1 MNIEERLAQ
10 LSPQQRELLARRLGQ
25 RAQAP
30 AAPRIPPQPRDG
42 RGFPLSFAQ
51 ERLWFEHQIDPLSPA
66 YNEAVVLRVRGPLR
80 LDFIADALDDL
91 IARHEILRTGIVPA
105 AGTAEQV
112 IAPPAPLPLERRD
125 LAGMG
130 EEAVDAAIR
139 EAIRRPFDLAVPP
152 LLRLSALELGPDD
165 CILVFVV
172 HHIVLDGWSAAGL
185 FRDIFAAYGA
195 RQRGERAPTPAPQ
208 VQYADYA
215 VWERARVASGA
226 LDAERDY
233 WTRTLAH
240 APPPPALALDR
251 PRPAL
256 NGTAGGRVVFRCDVD
271 LSAALRALAQSCETT
286 LFATLAAAYGV
297 LLSRHGGTDDV
308 LLAVPSTTRDVPEL
322 ERAVGLFINTLVLR
336 LKLDGQAP
344 FREALGAVRDVANE
358 ARAHQLYPHERLVEH
373 LRRERD
379 ASDPFG
385 PVPLTALMFDVQK
398 LPAGIA
404 PEGLAVE
411 YLDVDPGTSKFDLG
425 LSIKD
430 DGAELVGTFE
440 YSADLF
446 DRATVEAMARQFQAL
461 LADIAARPDAAVAD
475 LALMSGEEAREA
487 LAAGLG
493 AAMEIGAERRL
504 HALFAA
510 VAARQPEA
518 MAVACG
524 ADSLTYGALDAAAN
538 RLAHR
543 LIRLGAGPGQAVAL
557 RLERSVELIVGL
569 LGILKAGAAYVPLD
583 PHWPVARQAEIIA
596 QSGARIAVA
605 RGADGEL
612 GDGTLG
618 DGELGEGIALCD
630 PAIADEPSTAPEV
643 AVGPDDPA
651 YIIYTSGSTGRPRG
665 VVVPH
670 GAVVNLF
677 HALRT
682 TVHAG
687 LGAGPLRVAVNGPVV
702 FDTSVKQIIQL
713 LGGHTLDVIPEAAR
727 EDPAALVDYL
737 RAHAIDVLDVTP
749 THLSMLLAEGLL
761 APGQARPKAVLV
773 GGEPIDGALW
783 AQLAGQ
789 AGARFFNL
797 YGPTECTVDATA
809 AEITGAVPHMGRALP
824 NVRTYVLDGA
834 GRPVPQGVAGELYI
848 GGAGVARGYLGE
860 PELTARRFVALPFD
874 DGPVYRTGD
883 LVRRRSDGS
892 LVFLGRADEQV
903 KVRGHR
909 IEPGEI
915 AAALKAVEGVRDAA
929 VVLHGAGALQRLVAY
944 VVADPARAPLV
955 NGAPRHVLPNGLAVA
970 HLNRNET
977 DFLYEEMF
985 DLEAY
990 FRHGV
995 ELRAGDTVFD
1005 VGANIGLFTLAA
1017 HLAAPDVRVHAFEPN
1032 PTVCALAQANAALY
1046 GVAASIHNT
1055 GLAAAPGR
1063 AAFTFYP
1070 GFSFLSGL
1078 HADRAADADVV
1089 RSFVRK
1095 QGGGGEGFAPALLEE
1110 LLEDRLS
1117 GRTIE
1122 VALDTLSHVMARE
1135 GVATIDLL
1143 KINVE
1148 KSEAEVLA
1156 GIAAEDWPKIRQVA
1170 LELHDMD
1177 GRLETVLALLKAQ
1190 GFTVS
1195 VEQDWR
1201 LEESAKTNYYLYA
1214 HRGPRPGSRPP
1225 RAAIRPVL
1233 DAEGLR
1239 AALASRLPDY
1249 MVPADIVFLDA
1260 LPLTPNGKLD
1270 RRALPAPVAPAVPE
1284 AAAPRTDTERR
1295 LAKLWAEVLHREA
1308 VGIHDDFFRI
1318 GGHSLLAT
1326 LLMAQLRARFNVAL
1340 PLRALFEAPTV
1351 ARLAARIEAEPAAD
1365 DGADPVAGLPQL
1377 TPDPAAWHE
1386 PFPLTPIQEAY
1397 WMGRTAT
1404 FELGQAATQIYLELE
1419 QVGWELPRIEAAWN
1433 RLVKRHDMLRA
1444 VILSEERQQVLAQVP
1459 YYPIACEDLRGRPA
1473 GEVERH
1479 LEAVRAAM
1487 SGQTLPADRWPLFQI
1502 RATLM
1507 DGGKVRLHV
1516 GVDALIADA
1525 ASLFLLFDE
1534 WRRSYE
1540 ADADPRKE
1548 AADADPRP
1556 PLAIGFRD
1564 YVLAE
1569 RGLHQGALYQ
1579 ASRRYW
1585 FDRLDTLPPAP
1596 ELPVD
1601 RAAAAALDRPHFVR
1615 RTRRL
1620 SPAAWEALKD
1630 RAAKAGL
1637 TPSLVLI
1644 AAYAQAL
1651 GNWSAS
1657 PRFTL
1662 NLTTFNRL
1670 PLHPDVTGLMGDFTT
1685 LTLLE
1690 ADHSQPASFLERA
1703 RALQARLWDDLEHR
1717 YISGIDV
1724 LRALAQRRRSGVSAL
1739 MPVVFTSA
1747 LDIDPAGQKAQ
1758 RFGEV
1763 VESVSQTPQVW
1774 LDHQVMEWNGALVLN
1789 WDAVEAL
1796 FPPGLLDDFAQAHG
1810 DLVERLATCDSAW
1823 SEGPGSLAPAA
1834 QIARRA
1840 AVNRTQETF
1849 PPRRLEAAFRD
1860 HAVADPQ
1867 AIAVLTSR
1875 RAVTYGELN
1884 RRAVEIAGLLRA
1896 RGNGPGRL
1904 VAVVMRKD
1912 WEQVAAVLGIL
1923 MAGAAYLPVD
1933 PDLPSERR
1941 AYLLTHCEVT
1951 TALTQSA
1958 VDGALDWPD
1967 GIARIAVD
1975 LLDGAPGD
1983 GADPAPSSDDLSL
1996 DDLAYV
2002 LFTSGSTGVPKG
2014 VMIRQRAIANSI
2026 ADFTRRYGFTPRDR
2040 TLGLSALGFDLSV
2053 FDMFCP
2059 LSAGG
2064 AIVLP
2069 DADKL
2074 RDPEHWAELA
2084 RRHGVT
2090 VWQSVPVLMQMMVE
2104 ALEPRPDLWP
2114 ASLRCVVMSGDWIPV
2129 SLPDRIRAF
2138 DPAIALHGQGGA
2150 TETSINAVVYPI
2162 GAVDPASRSIPYGK
2176 PFANQTAHILN
2187 ALLEPAPD
2195 YVPGELY
2202 IGGTGLADGYWK
2214 DEEKTLAAFI
2224 RHPRTGERLYR
2235 TGDFGRFLPDG
2246 NIEFLGRRDTQIKVN
2261 GHRIELGEIEA
2272 VLAQHPRVE
2281 QAVAT
2286 APGDA
2291 LGHRRLVAHVVLR
2304 PQAEAEEEPGAAL
2317 STENVLTDP
2326 MARVTF
2332 KLDRHGL
2339 RPAEA
2344 DAETVAL
2351 PGGTFDA
2358 ARRSAWLA
2366 RQSFRHFE
2374 GETVTMERLGAL
2386 LGALQELPME
2396 GAPLPKFRYPS
2407 AGSLY
2412 PVQAYVVAKPGRVA
2426 GLAGGAYYYD
2436 PKSHR
2441 LVAVGPGAEMTPL
2454 YPGPNRPLVEASA
2467 FSLVLVG
2474 RRAAVEPLYGPLW
2487 RDFCLLEAG
2496 YMGQLLSS
2504 AAPEHMLGLCPL
2516 GFLAEG
2522 PARAMLQL
2530 DEADVVL
2537 HSFAGGA
2544 ITEAQLARWSPE
2556 EVPQQPSPVDE
2567 LRAYLRRK
2575 LPDYMLPS
2583 SIVLLD
2589 ALPLSANG
2597 KVDRDALPSPDA
2609 LPVADAGAA
2618 PSTDVEKTIADVVE
2632 AVLQLPALGLDS
2644 NFFDLGANSV
2654 HLVQIHRRLQE
2665 QLERT
2670 FPLVDLFQNPSIR
2683 RLALFLD
2690 GGAAELET
2698 DHIVARVERAKQDRA
2713 RRLARRRGAD
2723 TSTEAEAAS

>member
-51 ERLWFEHQIDPLSPA
+51 ERLWFEHQIDPSSPA

-80 LDFIADALDDL
+80 LDFIGAALDDL

-105 AGTAEQV
+105 GGTAEQV
-112 IAPPAPLPLERRD
+112 IAPPAPLLLERRD
-125 LAGMG
+125 LAGRG
-130 EEAVDAAIR
+130 EEALDEAIR
-139 EAIRRPFDLAVPP
+139 EAIRRPFALATPP
-152 LLRLSALELGPDD
+152 LLRLSALALGPDEQV
-165 CILVFVV
+165 LVFVV

-185 FRDIFAAYGA
+185 FREIFAAYGA
-195 RQRGERAPTPAPQ
+195 RQRGERAQAPAPQ

-215 VWERARVASGA
+215 VWERSRFASGA
-226 LDAERDY
+226 LDTEREY
-233 WTRTLAH
+233 WARTLAD
-240 APPPPALALDR
+240 APPPPALPLDR

-256 NGTAGGRVVFRCDVD
+256 RGTAGGRVVFRCDAD

-286 LFATLAAAYGV
+286 VFATLAAAYGV
-297 LLSRHGGTDDV
+297 LLSRHGVTDDV
-308 LLAVPSTTRDVPEL
+308 LLAVPSTTRDLPEL
-322 ERAVGLFINTLVLR
+322 ESAVGLFINTLVLR
-336 LKLDGQAP
+336 LKLDGQAT
-344 FREALGAVRDVANE
+344 FRDALGAVREVATQ

-379 ASDPFG
+379 LG

-404 PEGLAVE
+404 PEGLDVE

-430 DGAELVGTFE
+430 DGADLVGTFE

-446 DRATVEAMARQFQAL
+446 DRASVAAMARQFQAL
-461 LADIAARPDAAVAD
+461 LADIVARPEAALAD
-475 LALMSGEEAREA
+475 LALMSDEEARKV

-493 AAMEIGAERRL
+493 PQLEIGAERRL
-504 HALFAA
+504 HVLFAA
-510 VAARQPEA
+510 VAARQPDA
-518 MAVACG
+518 LAVTCG
-524 ADSLTYGALDAAAN
+524 AESLTYGALDAAAN

-543 LIRLGAGPGQAVAL
+543 LVRLGAGPGQAVAL
-557 RLERSVELIVGL
+557 RLERSVELMVGL

-583 PHWPVARQAEIIA
+583 PHWPPARQAEILA

-605 RGADGEL
+605 RAADGALEDGGL
-612 GDGTLG
+612 GDGIT
-618 DGELGEGIALCD
+618 LCD
-630 PAIADEPSTAPEV
+630 PAIADEPATAADM

-651 YIIYTSGSTGRPRG
+651 YILYTSGSTGRPRG

-677 HALRT
+677 HALDAS
-682 TVHAG
+682 VHAG

-713 LGGHTLDVIPEAAR
+713 LGGHTLDVIPDAAR
-727 EDPAALVDYL
+727 EDPAALVSYL
-737 RAHAIDVLDVTP
+737 RAQAIDVVDVTP

-761 APGQARPKAVLV
+761 APGHLRPKTVLV

-783 AQLAGQ
+783 VQLAAPSGV
-789 AGARFFNL
+789 RFFNL

-809 AEITGAVPHMGRALP
+809 TEIAGPVPHMGRALP

-834 GRPVPQGVAGELYI
+834 GRPVPQGVAGELHI
-848 GGAGVARGYLGE
+848 GGAGVARGYLGD

-883 LVRRRSDGS
+883 LVRRRADGS
-892 LVFLGRADEQV
+892 LVFLGRADAQV
-903 KVRGHR
+903 KLRGYR
-909 IEPGEI
+909 VEPGEI
-915 AAALKAVEGVRDAA
+915 AAALKAVAGVRDAA
-929 VVLHGAGALQRLVAY
+929 VVLHGEGALQQLAAY

-985 DLEAY
+985 ELEAY

-1017 HLAAPDVRVHAFEPN
+1017 HLAAPDVRVHGFEPN
-1032 PTVCALAQANAALY
+1032 PTVCALARANAALY
-1046 GVAASIHNT
+1046 GVAATLHNT

-1095 QGGGGEGFAPALLEE
+1095 HEGEGGAGFAPALLEE
-1110 LLEDRLS
+1110 LLEDRLAS
-1117 GRTIE
+1117 RTLD
-1122 VALDTLSHVMARE
+1122 VALDTLSDVMARE
-1135 GVATIDLL
+1135 GVETIDLL

-1148 KSEAEVLA
+1148 KSEAQVLA
-1156 GIAAEDWPKIRQVA
+1156 GIRAEDWPKIRQVA

-1177 GRLETVLALLKAQ
+1177 GRLDAVVALLEAQ

-1214 HRGPRPGSRPP
+1214 HRGPRPGPRPP
-1225 RAAIRPVL
+1225 RAAIPPML

-1239 AALASRLPDY
+1239 SALARRLPDY
-1249 MVPADIVFLDA
+1249 MVPADMVFLDA
-1260 LPLTPNGKLD
+1260 LPLTTNGKLD
-1270 RRALPAPVAPAVPE
+1270 TRALPAPTAPAMPE
-1284 AAAPRTDTERR
+1284 AAAPRTETERR
-1295 LAKLWAEVLHREA
+1295 LAALWAEVLHREA
-1308 VGIHDDFFRI
+1308 VGINDDFFRI

-1326 LLMAQLRARFNVAL
+1326 LLMAQLRARFDVAL

-1351 ARLAARIEAEPAAD
+1351 ARLAARIEAEPAVA
-1365 DGADPVAGLPQL
+1365 DGADAVAGLPQL

-1444 VILSEERQQVLAQVP
+1444 IILSEDRQQVLADVP
-1459 YYPIACEDLRGRPA
+1459 YYPIAFEDLRGRPA
-1473 GEVERH
+1473 DAVERH
-1479 LEAVRAAM
+1479 LAAVRAAM

-1540 ADADPRKE
+1540 ADGDT
-1548 AADADPRP
+1548 RP
-1556 PLAIGFRD
+1556 PLSIGFRD

-1579 ASRRYW
+1579 AAQRYW

-1601 RAAAAALDRPHFVR
+1601 RAAAAALDKPHFVR

-1620 SPAAWEALKD
+1620 SPDLWQALKD
-1630 RAAKAGL
+1630 RAATAGL

-1690 ADHSQPASFLERA
+1690 ADHSQPASFLDRA

-1717 YISGIDV
+1717 TISGIDV

-1789 WDAVEAL
+1789 WDAVEAI

-1810 DLVERLATCDSAW
+1810 DLVERLATSDSAW
-1823 SEGPGSLAPAA
+1823 SEGQGSLAPAA

-1840 AVNRTQETF
+1840 AVNRTHENF
-1849 PPRRLEAAFRD
+1849 PPRRLEDAFRA
-1860 HAVADPQ
+1860 HAAAHPEAV
-1867 AIAVLTSR
+1867 AVLTSR
-1875 RAVTYGELN
+1875 RAVSYGELS
-1884 RRAVEIAGLLRA
+1884 RRAAEIAGLLRV
-1896 RGNGPGRL
+1896 RGNGPGSL

-1912 WEQVAAVLGIL
+1912 WEQVATVLGIL

-1933 PDLPSERR
+1933 PDLPGERR
-1941 AYLLTHCEVT
+1941 AYLLTHCDVT

-1958 VDGALDWPD
+1958 VEGALEWPD

-1975 LLDGAPGD
+1975 LLEGTGGD
-1983 GADPAPSSDDLSL
+1983 ASALALDDLSL

-2014 VMIRQRAIANSI
+2014 VMISQRAIANSI
-2026 ADFTRRYGFTPRDR
+2026 ADFTRRYGFGPRDR

-2053 FDMFCP
+2053 FDIFCP

-2069 DADKL
+2069 DADRL
-2074 RDPEHWAELA
+2074 RDPEHWADLA

-2104 ALEPRPDLWP
+2104 ALEPRRDLWP

-2162 GAVDPASRSIPYGK
+2162 GAVDPAWRSIPYGK

-2187 ALLEPAPD
+2187 AQLEPAPD

-2214 DEEKTLAAFI
+2214 DEAKTHAAFI

-2235 TGDFGRFLPDG
+2235 TGDYGRVLPDG

-2272 VLAQHPRVE
+2272 ILAQHPSVE
-2281 QAVAT
+2281 HAVAA
-2286 APGDA
+2286 APVDG
-2291 LGHRRLVAHVVLR
+2291 LGHRRLVAYVVLR
-2304 PQAEAEEEPGAAL
+2304 PQADAEEEPGGDL
-2317 STENVLTDP
+2317 STDNVLADP
-2326 MARVTF
+2326 MARVAF

-2344 DAETVAL
+2344 DAQAVPL
-2351 PGGTFDA
+2351 PGGSFDA
-2358 ARRSAWLA
+2358 ARRAAWLA

-2374 GETVTMERLGAL
+2374 GGNVTMERLGAL

-2436 PKSHR
+2436 PRSHR
-2441 LVAVGPGAEMTPL
+2441 LVAVGPGAEMTKL

-2467 FSLVLVG
+2467 FSIVLVG
-2474 RRAAVEPLYGPLW
+2474 RRAAVEPMYGPLW

-2504 AAPEHMLGLCPL
+2504 AAPEQKLGLCPL

-2522 PARAMLQL
+2522 PARALLGL

-2544 ITEAQLARWSPE
+2544 ITEAQMESWSPE
-2556 EVPQQPSPVDE
+2556 EVPQQASPVDE

-2609 LPVADAGAA
+2609 IPPAADAGAA
-2618 PSTDVEKTIADVVE
+2618 PATDVEKTIAEVVE

-2690 GGAAELET
+2690 GGAVALET
-2698 DHIVARVERAKQDRA
+2698 DDIVARVERAKQDRA
-2713 RRLARRRGAD
+2713 RRLARRRTGG

>member
-25 RAQAP
+25 RTQPP

-51 ERLWFEHQIDPLSPA
+51 ERLWFEHQIDPSSAA

-80 LDFIADALDDL
+80 LDFIGAALDEL

-105 AGTAEQV
+105 GGTAEQV

-125 LAGMG
+125 LAGQG
-130 EEAVDAAIR
+130 QEGLDEAIR
-139 EAIRRPFDLAVPP
+139 EVIRRPFALAMPP
-152 LLRLSALELGPDD
+152 LLRLCALELGPDEQV
-165 CILVFVV
+165 LVFVV

-185 FRDIFAAYGA
+185 FREIFAAYGA
-195 RQRGERAPTPAPQ
+195 RQRGERLPAPAPQ

-215 VWERARVASGA
+215 VWERARFAAGA
-226 LDAERDY
+226 LDGERDF
-233 WTRTLAH
+233 WTRTLAD
-240 APPPPALALDR
+240 APPPPALPLDR

-256 NGTAGGRVVFRCDVD
+256 RGTAGGRVVFRCDAD

-308 LLAVPSTTRDVPEL
+308 LLAVPSTTRDLPEL
-322 ERAVGLFINTLVLR
+322 ESAVGLFINTLVLR
-336 LKLDGQAP
+336 LRLDGQAS
-344 FREALGAVRDVANE
+344 FKAALGAVSAAATQ

-379 ASDPFG
+379 LG

-404 PEGLAVE
+404 PAGLTVE

-446 DRATVEAMARQFQAL
+446 DRQTVEAMARQFQAL
-461 LADIAARPDAAVAD
+461 LADIAARPDAALAD
-475 LALMSGEEAREA
+475 LALMSDEEAREA

-493 AAMEIGAERRL
+493 PRLEIGPERRL
-504 HALFAA
+504 HVLFAA

-518 MAVACG
+518 IAVTCG

-557 RLERSVELIVGL
+557 RLQRSVELIIGL
-569 LGILKAGAAYVPLD
+569 VGILKAGAAYVPLD
-583 PHWPVARQAEIIA
+583 PHWPAARQAEILA

-605 RGADGEL
+605 HAADGA
-612 GDGTLG
+612 
-618 DGELGEGIALCD
+618 LGEGIALCD
-630 PAIADEPSTAPEV
+630 PAIAHEPSTVPSTAPEI

-651 YIIYTSGSTGRPRG
+651 YILYTSGSTGRPRG

-677 HALRT
+677 HALHAS
-682 TVHAG
+682 VHVG
-687 LGAGPLRVAVNGPVV
+687 LGDGPLRVAMNGPVV
-702 FDTSVKQIIQL
+702 FDTSVKQIIQM
-713 LGGHTLDVIPEAAR
+713 LGGHTLDVIPDAAR
-727 EDPAALVDYL
+727 EDPAALVAYL
-737 RAHAIDVLDVTP
+737 RDHAIDVLDVTP

-761 APGQARPKAVLV
+761 APGHARPKAVLV

-783 AQLAGQ
+783 AQLAAQ
-789 AGARFFNL
+789 SDVRFFNL

-809 AEITGAVPHMGRALP
+809 TLIAGSVPHMGRALA
-824 NVRTYVLDGA
+824 NVRTYVLDDA
-834 GRPVPQGVAGELYI
+834 GRPVPQGMAGELLI

-860 PELTARRFVALPFD
+860 PELTARRFVSLPFD

-883 LVRRRSDGS
+883 LVRRRADGS
-892 LVFLGRADEQV
+892 LVFLGRADAQV
-903 KVRGHR
+903 KLRGYR

-929 VVLHGAGALQRLVAY
+929 VVLHGAGAMQRLVAY

-985 DLEAY
+985 ELEAY

-1017 HLAAPDVRVHAFEPN
+1017 HLAAPDMRVHAFEPN
-1032 PTVCALAQANAALY
+1032 PTVCALARANAALY
-1046 GVAASIHNT
+1046 GVAATVHNT
-1055 GLAAAPGR
+1055 GLAAAPGQ

-1095 QGGGGEGFAPALLEE
+1095 HDGEGGEGFAPALLEE
-1110 LLEDRLS
+1110 LLEDRLAS
-1117 GRTIE
+1117 RTLE
-1122 VALDTLSHVMARE
+1122 VALDTLSDVMARE
-1135 GVATIDLL
+1135 GVERIDLL

-1156 GIAAEDWPKIRQVA
+1156 GIRAEDWPKIRQVA

-1177 GRLETVLALLKAQ
+1177 GRLDAVVALLKAQ
-1190 GFTVS
+1190 GFIVS

-1214 HRGPRPGSRPP
+1214 HRGLRPGSRPP
-1225 RAAIRPVL
+1225 RAAILPVL

-1239 AALASRLPDY
+1239 AALAGRLPDY
-1249 MVPADIVFLDA
+1249 MVPADIIFLDA

-1270 RRALPAPVAPAVPE
+1270 TRALPAPTAPAAPE
-1284 AAAPRTDTERR
+1284 AAAPRTETERR
-1295 LAKLWAEVLHREA
+1295 LAALWAEVLQREA

-1326 LLMAQLRARFNVAL
+1326 LLMAQLRARFDVAL

-1351 ARLAARIEAEPAAD
+1351 ARLAARIEAEPVVA
-1365 DGADPVAGLPQL
+1365 DGADAAAGLPQL

-1419 QVGWELPRIEAAWN
+1419 QVGWDLPRIEAAWN

-1444 VILSEERQQVLAQVP
+1444 IILSEERQQVLAEVP
-1459 YYPIACEDLRGRPA
+1459 YYSIAVEDLRGRPA
-1473 GEVERH
+1473 DAVERH
-1479 LEAVRAAM
+1479 LAEVRAAM

-1502 RATLM
+1502 RASLM
-1507 DGGKVRLHV
+1507 DGGRVRLHV

-1540 ADADPRKE
+1540 ADGDT
-1548 AADADPRP
+1548 RP

-1579 ASRRYW
+1579 AAQRYW

-1596 ELPVD
+1596 DLPVD
-1601 RAAAAALDRPHFVR
+1601 RAAAAALDKPHFVR

-1620 SPAAWEALKD
+1620 SPAQWQALKD
-1630 RAAKAGL
+1630 RAATAGL

-1651 GNWSAS
+1651 ANWSAS

-1690 ADHSQPASFLERA
+1690 ADHSQPASFLDRA

-1717 YISGIDV
+1717 TISGIDV

-1774 LDHQVMEWNGALVLN
+1774 LDHQVMEWNGTLVLN
-1789 WDAVEAL
+1789 WDAVEAI
-1796 FPPGLLDDFAQAHG
+1796 FPPGLLDDFATAHG
-1810 DLVERLATCDSAW
+1810 DLVERLATSDSAW
-1823 SEGPGSLAPAA
+1823 SEAQGSLAPAT

-1840 AVNRTQETF
+1840 AVNRTREDF
-1849 PPRRLEAAFRD
+1849 PPHRLEDAFLTHAAASPE
-1860 HAVADPQ
+1860 AVAL
-1867 AIAVLTSR
+1867 LTSR

-1884 RRAVEIAGLLRA
+1884 RRAAEIAGLLRA
-1896 RGNGPGRL
+1896 RGEGPGRL

-1941 AYLLTHCEVT
+1941 AYLLAHCDVT

-1958 VDGALDWPD
+1958 VDGALDWQD

-1975 LLDGAPGD
+1975 LLEGTG
-1983 GADPAPSSDDLSL
+1983 GVSADIGPFSL

-2014 VMIRQRAIANSI
+2014 VMISQRAIANSI

-2053 FDMFCP
+2053 FDIFCP

-2074 RDPEHWAELA
+2074 RDPEHWADLA
-2084 RRHGVT
+2084 RRHNVT

-2104 ALEPRPDLWP
+2104 ALEPRRELWP

-2162 GAVDPASRSIPYGK
+2162 GAVDPAWRSIPYGK

-2214 DEEKTLAAFI
+2214 DEAKTRAAFI

-2235 TGDFGRFLPDG
+2235 TGDYGRFLPDG

-2272 VLAQHPRVE
+2272 ILAQHPGVE
-2281 QAVAT
+2281 HAVAA
-2286 APGDA
+2286 APADA
-2291 LGHRRLVAHVVLR
+2291 LGHRRLVAYVVLKPR
-2304 PQAEAEEEPGAAL
+2304 PEAEQEPGGDL
-2317 STENVLTDP
+2317 STDNVLADP
-2326 MARVTF
+2326 MARVAF

-2339 RPAEA
+2339 RAPAP

-2351 PGGTFDA
+2351 PGGSFDA
-2358 ARRSAWLA
+2358 ARRAAWLA

-2374 GETVTMERLGAL
+2374 GEGVTMERLGAL

-2436 PKSHR
+2436 PSHHR

-2474 RRAAVEPLYGPLW
+2474 RRAAVEPMYGPLW

-2504 AAPEHMLGLCPL
+2504 AAPEHKLGLCPL

-2522 PARAMLQL
+2522 PARALL
-2530 DEADVVL
+2530 GLEEADVVL

-2544 ITEAQLARWSPE
+2544 ITEAQLESWSPE

-2583 SIVLLD
+2583 SFILLD
-2589 ALPLSANG
+2589 TLPLSANG

-2609 LPVADAGAA
+2609 VLPAADAGAA
-2618 PSTDVEKTIADVVE
+2618 PATDVEKTIAEVVE

-2665 QLERT
+2665 QLART

-2690 GGAAELET
+2690 GGAAALET
-2698 DHIVARVERAKQDRA
+2698 DDIVARVERAKQDRA
-2713 RRLARRRGAD
+2713 RRLARRRTGGN
-2723 TSTEAEAAS
+2723 STEAEAAS

>member
-51 ERLWFEHQIDPLSPA
+51 ERLWFEHQIDPSSAA

-80 LDFIADALDDL
+80 LDFIGEALDDL

-105 AGTAEQV
+105 GGTGEQV

-125 LAGMG
+125 LAGQG
-130 EEAVDAAIR
+130 EEALDEAIR
-139 EAIRRPFDLAVPP
+139 EAIRRPFTLATPP
-152 LLRLSALELGPDD
+152 LLRLCALALGPDEQV
-165 CILVFVV
+165 LVFVV

-185 FRDIFAAYGA
+185 FREIFAAYGA
-195 RQRGERAPTPAPQ
+195 RQRGERLPAAAPQ
-208 VQYADYA
+208 VHYADYA
-215 VWERARVASGA
+215 VWERARFVSGA
-226 LDAERDY
+226 LDTERDY
-233 WTRTLAH
+233 WTRTLAD
-240 APPPPALALDR
+240 APPPPALPLDR

-256 NGTAGGRVVFRCDVD
+256 RGTAGGRVVFRCDAD

-308 LLAVPSTTRDVPEL
+308 LLAAPSTTRDLPEL
-322 ERAVGLFINTLVLR
+322 ESAVGLFINTLVLR
-336 LKLDGQAP
+336 LRLDGQAS
-344 FREALGAVRDVANE
+344 FRDALGGVREVTTQ

-379 ASDPFG
+379 LG

-404 PEGLAVE
+404 PEGLTVD

-446 DRATVEAMARQFQAL
+446 DRASVEAMARQFQAL
-461 LADIAARPDAAVAD
+461 LADIVARPDAALAD
-475 LALMSGEEAREA
+475 LALMSEEEAREA
-487 LAAGLG
+487 LAAGIGPAL
-493 AAMEIGAERRL
+493 EIGGERRL
-504 HALFAA
+504 HVLFAA
-510 VAARQPEA
+510 VAACQPDA
-518 MAVACG
+518 LAVTCG

-557 RLERSVELIVGL
+557 RLQRSVELIIGL

-583 PHWPVARQAEIIA
+583 PQWPAARQVEILA

-605 RGADGEL
+605 RAADG
-612 GDGTLG
+612 D
-618 DGELGEGIALCD
+618 LGEGIVPCA
-630 PAIADEPSTAPEV
+630 PAIADEPATAPEV

-677 HALRT
+677 HALDASI
-682 TVHAG
+682 HAG

-713 LGGHTLDVIPEAAR
+713 LAGHTLDVIPDAAR
-727 EDPAALVDYL
+727 EDPAALVAYL

-749 THLSMLLAEGLL
+749 THLSMMLAEGLL
-761 APGQARPKAVLV
+761 APGHVRPKAVLV

-783 AQLAGQ
+783 AQLAAPSGV
-789 AGARFFNL
+789 RFFNL

-809 AEITGAVPHMGRALP
+809 TLIAGPMPHMGRALA
-824 NVRTYVLDGA
+824 NVRTYVLDDA
-834 GRPVPQGVAGELYI
+834 GRPVPQGMAGELYI

-860 PELTARRFVALPFD
+860 PELTARRFVSLPFD

-883 LVRRRSDGS
+883 LVRRRADGS
-892 LVFLGRADEQV
+892 LVFLGRADAQV
-903 KVRGHR
+903 KLRGYR

-929 VVLHGAGALQRLVAY
+929 VVLYGEGALQRLAAY

-985 DLEAY
+985 ELEAY

-1032 PTVCALAQANAALY
+1032 PTVCALARANVALY
-1046 GVAASIHNT
+1046 GVAATLHNM

-1095 QGGGGEGFAPALLEE
+1095 HDGAGGAGFAPALLEE

-1117 GRTIE
+1117 SRTLD
-1122 VALDTLSHVMARE
+1122 VALDTLSDVMARE
-1135 GVATIDLL
+1135 GVERIDLL

-1156 GIAAEDWPKIRQVA
+1156 GIRSEDWPKIRQVA

-1177 GRLETVLALLKAQ
+1177 GRLEAVLALLKAQ

-1214 HRGPRPGSRPP
+1214 HRGPRPGPRPP
-1225 RAAIRPVL
+1225 RAAIPPML

-1239 AALASRLPDY
+1239 ATLAGRLPDY

-1270 RRALPAPVAPAVPE
+1270 TRALPVPAAPAAPQ
-1284 AAAPRTDTERR
+1284 AAAPRTETERR
-1295 LAKLWAEVLHREA
+1295 LAALWAEVLQREA

-1326 LLMAQLRARFNVAL
+1326 LLMAQLRARFDVAL
-1340 PLRALFEAPTV
+1340 PMRALFEAPTV

-1365 DGADPVAGLPQL
+1365 DAAAPVAGLPQL

-1419 QVGWELPRIEAAWN
+1419 QVGWDLPRIEAAWN

-1444 VILSEERQQVLAQVP
+1444 VILSEERQQVLADVP
-1459 YYPIACEDLRGRPA
+1459 YYPIAVEDLRGRPA
-1473 GEVERH
+1473 DAVERH
-1479 LEAVRAAM
+1479 LETVRGAM

-1540 ADADPRKE
+1540 ADGDT
-1548 AADADPRP
+1548 RP
-1556 PLAIGFRD
+1556 PLSIGFRD

-1569 RGLHQGALYQ
+1569 RGLHRGALYQ
-1579 ASRRYW
+1579 AAQRYW
-1585 FDRLDTLPPAP
+1585 FDRLDSLPPAP
-1596 ELPVD
+1596 DLPVD
-1601 RAAAAALDRPHFVR
+1601 RAAAAALDKPHFVR

-1620 SPAAWEALKD
+1620 SPALWQALKD
-1630 RAAKAGL
+1630 RAATAGL

-1651 GNWSAS
+1651 GSWSAS

-1690 ADHSQPASFLERA
+1690 ADHSQPASFLDRA

-1717 YISGIDV
+1717 TISGIDV

-1789 WDAVEAL
+1789 WDAVEAI
-1796 FPPGLLDDFAQAHG
+1796 FPPGLLDDFAEAHG
-1810 DLVERLATCDSAW
+1810 DLVERLATSDNAW
-1823 SEGPGSLAPAA
+1823 SEGQGSLAPAA

-1840 AVNRTQETF
+1840 AVNRTQEDF
-1849 PPRRLEAAFRD
+1849 PPRRLEDAFRA
-1860 HAVADPQ
+1860 HAAAHPEAV
-1867 AIAVLTSR
+1867 AVLTSR
-1875 RAVTYGELN
+1875 RAVTYGELH

-1896 RGNGPGRL
+1896 RGDGPGRL

-1941 AYLLTHCEVT
+1941 AYLLAHCDVT

-1958 VDGALDWPD
+1958 VEAALDWPD
-1967 GIARIAVD
+1967 AIARIAVD
-1975 LLDGAPGD
+1975 LLEGTGD
-1983 GADPAPSSDDLSL
+1983 GADPHPLSL

-2014 VMIRQRAIANSI
+2014 VMISQRAIANSI

-2053 FDMFCP
+2053 FDIFCP

-2069 DADKL
+2069 DADRL
-2074 RDPEHWAELA
+2074 RDPEHWADLA
-2084 RRHGVT
+2084 RRHNVT
-2090 VWQSVPVLMQMMVE
+2090 VWQSVPVLMQMLVE
-2104 ALEPRPDLWP
+2104 ALEPRREAWP

-2162 GAVDPASRSIPYGK
+2162 GAVDPAWRSIPYGK

-2214 DEEKTLAAFI
+2214 DEEKTQAAFI

-2235 TGDFGRFLPDG
+2235 TGDHGRFLPDG

-2272 VLAQHPRVE
+2272 VLAQHPRV
-2281 QAVAT
+2281 QHAVAA

-2291 LGHRRLVAHVVLR
+2291 LGHRRLVAYVVLK
-2304 PQAEAEEEPGAAL
+2304 PQAEAEEESGGDL
-2317 STENVLTDP
+2317 STENVLADP
-2326 MARVTF
+2326 MARVAF

-2339 RPAEA
+2339 RPEEA
-2344 DAETVAL
+2344 GAETVPL
-2351 PGGTFDA
+2351 PGGSFDA
-2358 ARRSAWLA
+2358 ARRAAWLA

-2374 GETVTMERLGAL
+2374 GGSITMERLGAL

-2436 PKSHR
+2436 PSRHR
-2441 LVAVGPGAEMTPL
+2441 LVAVGPGAEMTKL

-2467 FSLVLVG
+2467 FSIVLVG

-2496 YMGQLLSS
+2496 YMGQLLAS
-2504 AAPEHMLGLCPL
+2504 AAPEHKLGLCPL

-2522 PARAMLQL
+2522 PAHALL
-2530 DEADVVL
+2530 GLEEADVVL
-2537 HSFAGGA
+2537 HSFAGGG
-2544 ITEAQLARWSPE
+2544 ITEAQLESWSPE
-2556 EVPQQPSPVDE
+2556 EVPQQPNPVDE
-2567 LRAYLRRK
+2567 LRAHLRRK

-2583 SIVLLD
+2583 SIILLD

-2597 KVDRDALPSPDA
+2597 KVDRDALPSPDTV

-2618 PSTDVEKTIADVVE
+2618 PSTDVEKTIAEVVA

-2683 RLALFLD
+2683 RLAQFLD
-2690 GGAAELET
+2690 GGAAALET
-2698 DHIVARVERAKQDRA
+2698 DDIVARVERAKQDRA
-2713 RRLARRRGAD
+2713 RRLARRRTGGH
-2723 TSTEAEAAS
+2723 STEAEAAS

>member
-30 AAPRIPPQPRDG
+30 AAPRIPPQPRGG

-80 LDFIADALDDL
+80 LDFIGEAFDDL

-105 AGTAEQV
+105 GGTAEQV

-125 LAGMG
+125 LSGMG
-130 EEAVDAAIR
+130 EEALDEAIR
-139 EAIRRPFDLAVPP
+139 HAIRRPFALATPP
-152 LLRLSALELGPDD
+152 LLRLSALQTGPDEQV
-165 CILVFVV
+165 LVFVV

-185 FRDIFAAYGA
+185 FREIFAAYGA
-195 RQRGERAPTPAPQ
+195 RQRGERLPAAAPQ
-208 VQYADYA
+208 VHYADYA
-215 VWERARVASGA
+215 VWERARVAAGA
-226 LDAERDY
+226 LDGERDF
-233 WTRTLAH
+233 WTRTLAD
-240 APPPPALALDR
+240 APPPPTLPLDR

-256 NGTAGGRVVFRCDVD
+256 RGTVGGRVVFRCDAG

-308 LLAVPSTTRDVPEL
+308 LLAVPSTTRDLPEL
-322 ERAVGLFINTLVLR
+322 ESAVGLFINTLVLR
-336 LKLDGQAP
+336 LRLDGQAS
-344 FREALGAVRDVANE
+344 FRDALGGVREVTTQ

-379 ASDPFG
+379 LG

-404 PEGLAVE
+404 PEGLTVD

-430 DGAELVGTFE
+430 DGAELVGIFE

-446 DRATVEAMARQFQAL
+446 DRASVEAMARQFQAL
-461 LADIAARPDAAVAD
+461 LADIAARPDAALAD
-475 LALMSGEEAREA
+475 LALMSDEEAREA
-487 LAAGLG
+487 LAAGIGPAL
-493 AAMEIGAERRL
+493 EIGGERRL
-504 HALFAA
+504 HVLFAA
-510 VAARQPEA
+510 VAACQPDA
-518 MAVACG
+518 LAVTCG
-524 ADSLTYGALDAAAN
+524 AESLTYGALDAAAN

-557 RLERSVELIVGL
+557 RLPRSVELIIGL

-583 PHWPVARQAEIIA
+583 PHWPAARQAEILA

-605 RGADGEL
+605 RAA
-612 GDGTLG
+612 
-618 DGELGEGIALCD
+618 DGELGEGIALCA
-630 PAIADEPSTAPEV
+630 PAIADAPATELEV

-651 YIIYTSGSTGRPRG
+651 YILYTSGSTGRPRG

-677 HALRT
+677 HALRAS
-682 TVHAG
+682 VHAG

-713 LGGHTLDVIPEAAR
+713 LAGHALDVIPDAAR
-727 EDPAALVDYL
+727 EDSAVLVAYL
-737 RAHAIDVLDVTP
+737 RAHTIDVLDVTP

-761 APGQARPKAVLV
+761 VPGQARPKAVLV

-789 AGARFFNL
+789 DGVRFFNL

-809 AEITGAVPHMGRALP
+809 TEISGPVPHMGRALA
-824 NVRTYVLDGA
+824 NMRTYVLDGA
-834 GRPVPQGVAGELYI
+834 GRPVPQGMAGELYI

-860 PELTARRFVALPFD
+860 PELTARRFLSLPFD

-883 LVRRRSDGS
+883 LVRRRVDGS
-892 LVFLGRADEQV
+892 LVFLGRADAQV
-903 KVRGHR
+903 KLRGYR

-915 AAALKAVEGVRDAA
+915 AAALKAVAGVRDAA
-929 VVLHGAGALQRLVAY
+929 VVLHGEGAMQRLAAY
-944 VVADPARAPLV
+944 VVADPACAPTV
-955 NGAPRHVLPNGLAVA
+955 NGAARHVLPNGLAVA

-985 DLEAY
+985 ELEAY

-1032 PTVCALAQANAALY
+1032 PTVCALARANAGLY
-1046 GVAASIHNT
+1046 GVAATVHNT
-1055 GLAAAPGR
+1055 GLASAPGR

-1095 QGGGGEGFAPALLEE
+1095 HEGEGGAGFAPALLEE
-1110 LLEDRLS
+1110 LLEDRLAS
-1117 GRTIE
+1117 RTLE
-1122 VALDTLSHVMARE
+1122 VALDTLSDVMARE
-1135 GVATIDLL
+1135 GVETIDLL

-1156 GIAAEDWPKIRQVA
+1156 GIRAEDWPKIRQVA

-1177 GRLETVLALLKAQ
+1177 GRLDAVVALLKAQ

-1214 HRGPRPGSRPP
+1214 HRGPRPGPRPP
-1225 RAAIRPVL
+1225 HAAIPPML

-1239 AALASRLPDY
+1239 AALAGRLPDY

-1270 RRALPAPVAPAVPE
+1270 TRALPAPKASAAPE
-1284 AAAPRTDTERR
+1284 AAAPRTETERR
-1295 LAKLWAEVLHREA
+1295 LAALWAEVLHREA

-1326 LLMAQLRARFNVAL
+1326 LLMAQLRARFDVAL

-1351 ARLAARIEAEPAAD
+1351 ARLAARIEAEPAAVG
-1365 DGADPVAGLPQL
+1365 GADAVAGLPQL
-1377 TPDPAAWHE
+1377 QPDPVAWHE

-1419 QVGWELPRIEAAWN
+1419 QVGWDLPRIEAAWN

-1444 VILSEERQQVLAQVP
+1444 IILSEARQQVLADVP
-1459 YYPIACEDLRGRPA
+1459 YYPIAVEDLRGRPA
-1473 GEVERH
+1473 DAVERH
-1479 LEAVRAAM
+1479 LAEVREAM

-1502 RATLM
+1502 RATLL
-1507 DGGKVRLHV
+1507 DGGRVRLHV

-1540 ADADPRKE
+1540 ADADT
-1548 AADADPRP
+1548 RP
-1556 PLAIGFRD
+1556 PLAVGFRD

-1569 RGLHQGALYQ
+1569 RGLHQGALYM
-1579 ASRRYW
+1579 AARRYW

-1596 ELPVD
+1596 DLPVD
-1601 RAAAAALDRPHFVR
+1601 RAAAAALDKPHFVR

-1620 SPAAWEALKD
+1620 SPALWQALKD
-1630 RAAKAGL
+1630 RAAAAGL

-1651 GNWSAS
+1651 ANWSAS

-1690 ADHSQPASFLERA
+1690 ADHSEPASFLERA
-1703 RALQARLWDDLEHR
+1703 RALQAQLWDDLEHR
-1717 YISGIDV
+1717 TISGIDV

-1789 WDAVEAL
+1789 WDAVEAI
-1796 FPPGLLDDFAQAHG
+1796 FPPGLLDDFATAHG

-1823 SEGPGSLAPAA
+1823 SEGQGSLAPAA

-1840 AVNRTQETF
+1840 AINQTHEDF
-1849 PPRRLEAAFRD
+1849 PPRRLEDAFRA
-1860 HAVADPQ
+1860 HAAAHPEAVA
-1867 AIAVLTSR
+1867 ILTSR
-1875 RAVTYGELN
+1875 RAVSYGELH
-1884 RRAVEIAGLLRA
+1884 RRAAEIAGLLRA
-1896 RGNGPGRL
+1896 RGDGPGRL

-1941 AYLLTHCEVT
+1941 AYLLSHCDVT
-1951 TALTQSA
+1951 TTLTQSA

-1975 LLDGAPGD
+1975 LLEGTGGGGGD
-1983 GADPAPSSDDLSL
+1983 FGPLSL
-1996 DDLAYV
+1996 DALAYV

-2014 VMIRQRAIANSI
+2014 VMISQRAIANSI

-2069 DADKL
+2069 DADRL
-2074 RDPEHWAELA
+2074 RDPAHWADLA

-2104 ALEPRPDLWP
+2104 ALESHRELWP

-2162 GAVDPASRSIPYGK
+2162 GAVDAAWRSIPYGK

-2214 DEEKTLAAFI
+2214 DEAKTQGAFI

-2235 TGDFGRFLPDG
+2235 TGDYGRVLPDG

-2272 VLAQHPRVE
+2272 ILAQHPRVE
-2281 QAVAT
+2281 HAVAA
-2286 APGDA
+2286 APADA
-2291 LGHRRLVAHVVLR
+2291 LGHRRLVAYVVLK
-2304 PQAEAEEEPGAAL
+2304 PQTEAEEEPGGDL
-2317 STENVLTDP
+2317 STENVLADP
-2326 MARVTF
+2326 MARVAF

-2339 RPAEA
+2339 RPPAPDAEA
-2344 DAETVAL
+2344 VAL
-2351 PGGTFDA
+2351 PGGSFDA
-2358 ARRSAWLA
+2358 ARRAAWLA

-2374 GETVTMERLGAL
+2374 GGSITLERLGAL

-2436 PKSHR
+2436 PSRHR
-2441 LVAVGPGAEMTPL
+2441 LVAVGPGAEMTQL

-2467 FSLVLVG
+2467 FSIVLVG
-2474 RRAAVEPLYGPLW
+2474 RRTAVEPMYGPLW

-2496 YMGQLLSS
+2496 YMGQLLSA
-2504 AAPEHMLGLCPL
+2504 AAPEQKLGLCPL

-2522 PARAMLQL
+2522 PARALL
-2530 DEADVVL
+2530 GLEEADVVL
-2537 HSFAGGA
+2537 HSFAGGG
-2544 ITEAQLARWSPE
+2544 ISEAQLESWSPE
-2556 EVPQQPSPVDE
+2556 EVPQQPNPVDE

-2583 SIVLLD
+2583 SIILLD

-2609 LPVADAGAA
+2609 ALPAADAGAA
-2618 PSTDVEKTIADVVE
+2618 PSSDVEKTIAQVVE

-2683 RLALFLD
+2683 RLAQFLD
-2690 GGAAELET
+2690 GGAAALET
-2698 DHIVARVERAKQDRA
+2698 DDIVARVERAKQDRA
-2713 RRLARRRGAD
+2713 RRLARRRTGGH
-2723 TSTEAEAAS
+2723 STEAEVAS

>member
-1 MNIEERLAQ
+1 MNLEERLAQ

-42 RGFPLSFAQ
+42 RGFTLSFAQ
-51 ERLWFEHQIDPLSPA
+51 ERLWFEHQIDPSSAA

-80 LDFIADALDDL
+80 LDFIGEALDDL

-105 AGTAEQV
+105 GGTGEQV

-125 LAGMG
+125 LAGQG
-130 EEAVDAAIR
+130 QEGLDAAIR
-139 EAIRRPFDLAVPP
+139 EVIRRPFALATPP
-152 LLRLSALELGPDD
+152 LLRLCALETGPDEQV
-165 CILVFVV
+165 LVFVV

-185 FRDIFAAYGA
+185 FREIFAAYGA
-195 RQRGERAPTPAPQ
+195 RQRGERPPSAGPQ
-208 VQYADYA
+208 VHYADYA
-215 VWERARVASGA
+215 VWERARFAAGA
-226 LDAERDY
+226 LDGERDF
-233 WTRTLAH
+233 WTRTLAD
-240 APPPPALALDR
+240 APPPPALPLDR

-256 NGTAGGRVVFRCDVD
+256 RGTDGGRVVFRCDAG

-308 LLAVPSTTRDVPEL
+308 LLAVPSTTRDLPEL
-322 ERAVGLFINTLVLR
+322 ESAVGLFINTLVLR
-336 LKLDGQAP
+336 LRLDGQAS
-344 FREALGAVRDVANE
+344 FRDALGGVREVATQ

-379 ASDPFG
+379 LG

-404 PEGLAVE
+404 PAGLIVD

-446 DRATVEAMARQFQAL
+446 DRASVEAMARQFQAL
-461 LADIAARPDAAVAD
+461 LADIAARPEAAVAD

-493 AAMEIGAERRL
+493 PALEIGPERRL
-504 HALFAA
+504 NVLFAA
-510 VAARQPEA
+510 MAARQPETI
-518 MAVACG
+518 AVTCG
-524 ADSLTYGALDAAAN
+524 AESLTYGALDAAAN

-557 RLERSVELIVGL
+557 RLPRSVELIIGL
-569 LGILKAGAAYVPLD
+569 VGILKAGAAYVPLD
-583 PHWPVARQAEIIA
+583 PLWPAARQAEILA

-605 RGADGEL
+605 HAADGQ
-612 GDGTLG
+612 
-618 DGELGEGIALCD
+618 LGEGIALCD
-630 PAIADEPSTAPEV
+630 PAVADEPATEPDI

-651 YIIYTSGSTGRPRG
+651 YIIYTSGSIGRPRG

-677 HALRT
+677 HVLKASI
-682 TVHAG
+682 HAG
-687 LGAGPLRVAVNGPVV
+687 LGGGPLRVAVNGPVV

-713 LGGHTLDVIPEAAR
+713 LGGHTLDVIPDAAR
-727 EDPAALVDYL
+727 EDPAALVAYL

-773 GGEPIDGALW
+773 GGEPIDPALW
-783 AQLAGQ
+783 AQLAAPSGV
-789 AGARFFNL
+789 RFFNL

-809 AEITGAVPHMGRALP
+809 TEITGPVPHMGRALA
-824 NVRTYVLDGA
+824 NVRTYVLDDT
-834 GRPVPQGVAGELYI
+834 GRPVPQGLAGELFI
-848 GGAGVARGYLGE
+848 GGAGVARGYLGDR
-860 PELTARRFVALPFD
+860 ELTARRFASLPFD

-883 LVRRRSDGS
+883 LVRRRADGS
-892 LVFLGRADEQV
+892 LAFLGRADAQV
-903 KVRGHR
+903 KLRGYR

-915 AAALKAVEGVRDAA
+915 AAALKAVAGVRDAA
-929 VVLHGAGALQRLVAY
+929 VTLHGAGALQRLVAY
-944 VVADPARAPLV
+944 VVAEPARAPLV
-955 NGAPRHVLPNGLAVA
+955 NGAPRHVLPNGLAVV

-985 DLEAY
+985 ELEAY

-1032 PTVCALAQANAALY
+1032 PTVCALARANAALY
-1046 GVAASIHNT
+1046 GVAATLHNT

-1095 QGGGGEGFAPALLEE
+1095 HEGEDGAGFAPDLLEE
-1110 LLEDRLS
+1110 LLEDRLAS
-1117 GRTIE
+1117 RTLE

-1135 GVATIDLL
+1135 GVERIDLL

-1148 KSEAEVLA
+1148 KSEAQVLA
-1156 GIAAEDWPKIRQVA
+1156 GIRAEDWPKIRQVA

-1177 GRLETVLALLKAQ
+1177 GRLDAVVALLKAQ
-1190 GFTVS
+1190 GFSVT

-1214 HRGPRPGSRPP
+1214 HRGPRPGPRPP
-1225 RAAIRPVL
+1225 RAAIPPVL
-1233 DAEGLR
+1233 HAEGLR
-1239 AALASRLPDY
+1239 AALAARLPDY
-1249 MVPADIVFLDA
+1249 MVPADIIFLDA

-1270 RRALPAPVAPAVPE
+1270 TRALPAPTAPAAPE
-1284 AAAPRTDTERR
+1284 AAAPRTETERR
-1295 LAKLWAEVLHREA
+1295 LAALWAEVLQREA
-1308 VGIHDDFFRI
+1308 VGINDDFFRI

-1326 LLMAQLRARFNVAL
+1326 LLMAQLRARFDVAL

-1351 ARLAARIEAEPAAD
+1351 ARLAARIDAEPAVV
-1365 DGADPVAGLPQL
+1365 GADAVAGLPQL

-1419 QVGWELPRIEAAWN
+1419 QVGWDLPRIEAAWN

-1444 VILSEERQQVLAQVP
+1444 VILSEARQQVLAEVP
-1459 YYPIACEDLRGRPA
+1459 SYSIACEDLRGRPA
-1473 GEVERH
+1473 DAVERH
-1479 LEAVRAAM
+1479 LSAVRAAM

-1507 DGGKVRLHV
+1507 DGGRVRLHV

-1540 ADADPRKE
+1540 ADGDT
-1548 AADADPRP
+1548 RP

-1579 ASRRYW
+1579 AAQRYW

-1596 ELPVD
+1596 DLPVD
-1601 RAAAAALDRPHFVR
+1601 RAAAAALDKPHFVR

-1620 SPAAWEALKD
+1620 SPAQWQALKD
-1630 RAAKAGL
+1630 RAAAAGL

-1651 GNWSAS
+1651 ANWSAS

-1717 YISGIDV
+1717 TISGIDV

-1789 WDAVEAL
+1789 WDAVEAI
-1796 FPPGLLDDFAQAHG
+1796 FPPGLLDDFATAHG
-1810 DLVERLATCDSAW
+1810 DLVERLATSDSAW
-1823 SEGPGSLAPAA
+1823 SDGQGSLAPAA

-1840 AVNRTQETF
+1840 AINRTHEDF
-1849 PPRRLEAAFRD
+1849 PPRRLEDAFLTHAAA
-1860 HAVADPQ
+1860 HPEAVA
-1867 AIAVLTSR
+1867 ILTSR

-1884 RRAVEIAGLLRA
+1884 RRAAEIAGLLRA
-1896 RGNGPGRL
+1896 RGDGPGRL

-1941 AYLLTHCEVT
+1941 AYLLAHCDVA

-1958 VDGALDWPD
+1958 VDAALDWPD
-1967 GIARIAVD
+1967 GITRIAVD
-1975 LLDGAPGD
+1975 LLEGTGD
-1983 GADPAPSSDDLSL
+1983 GADPRPLSLDDLAL

-2014 VMIRQRAIANSI
+2014 VMISQRAIANSI

-2053 FDMFCP
+2053 FDIFCP

-2069 DADKL
+2069 DADRL
-2074 RDPEHWAELA
+2074 RDPEHWADLA
-2084 RRHGVT
+2084 RRHTVT

-2104 ALEPRPDLWP
+2104 ALEPRRDLWP

-2162 GAVDPASRSIPYGK
+2162 GAVDPAWRSIPYGK

-2214 DEEKTLAAFI
+2214 DEAKTRAAFI

-2235 TGDFGRFLPDG
+2235 TGDYGRFLPDG

-2272 VLAQHPRVE
+2272 ILAQHPGVE
-2281 QAVAT
+2281 HAVAA
-2286 APGDA
+2286 APVDG
-2291 LGHRRLVAHVVLR
+2291 LGHRRLVAYVVLK
-2304 PQAEAEEEPGAAL
+2304 PQPESAEEPGGDL
-2317 STENVLTDP
+2317 STDNVLADP
-2326 MARVTF
+2326 LARVAF

-2339 RPAEA
+2339 RVPAP
-2344 DAETVAL
+2344 DAETVTL

-2358 ARRSAWLA
+2358 ARRAAWLA

-2374 GETVTMERLGAL
+2374 GGSITMERLGAL

-2436 PKSHR
+2436 PSRHR
-2441 LVAVGPGAEMTPL
+2441 LVAVGPGAEMTKL

-2496 YMGQLLSS
+2496 YMGQLLSA
-2504 AAPEHMLGLCPL
+2504 AAPEHKLGLCPL

-2522 PARAMLQL
+2522 PARALLGL
-2530 DEADVVL
+2530 DDADVVL
-2537 HSFAGGA
+2537 HSFAGGG
-2544 ITEAQLARWSPE
+2544 ITEAQLASWSPE

-2583 SIVLLD
+2583 SIIMLD
-2589 ALPLSANG
+2589 GLPLSANG

-2609 LPVADAGAA
+2609 ILPVADAGAA
-2618 PSTDVEKTIADVVE
+2618 PSTDVEKTIAQVVE
-2632 AVLQLPALGLDS
+2632 VVLQLPALGLDS

-2665 QLERT
+2665 QLSRT

-2683 RLALFLD
+2683 RLAQFLD
-2690 GGAAELET
+2690 GGAVALET
-2698 DHIVARVERAKQDRA
+2698 DDIVARVERAKQDRA
-2713 RRLARRRGAD
+2713 RRLARRRTGGH
-2723 TSTEAEAAS
+2723 STEAEAAS

>member
-51 ERLWFEHQIDPLSPA
+51 ERLWFEHQIDPSSPA

-80 LDFIADALDDL
+80 LDFIGEALDDL
-91 IARHEILRTGIVPA
+91 IVRHEILRTGIVPA
-105 AGTAEQV
+105 GGTAEQV

-130 EEAVDAAIR
+130 ADAVEDAIR
-139 EAIRRPFDLAVPP
+139 EAIRRPFALAAPP
-152 LLRLSALELGPDD
+152 LLRLCALELGTDEQV
-165 CILVFVV
+165 LVFVV

-185 FRDIFAAYGA
+185 FREIFAAYDACQRGA
-195 RQRGERAPTPAPQ
+195 RAQAPAPQ

-215 VWERARVASGA
+215 VWERSRFASGA
-226 LDAERDY
+226 LDTERDY
-233 WTRTLAH
+233 WTRTLAD
-240 APPPPALALDR
+240 APPPPALPLDR

-256 NGTAGGRVVFRCDVD
+256 RGTAGGRVVFRCDAG

-286 LFATLAAAYGV
+286 VFATLAAAYGV

-308 LLAVPSTTRDVPEL
+308 LLAVPSTTRDLPEL
-322 ERAVGLFINTLVLR
+322 ESAVGLFINTLVLR
-336 LKLDGQAP
+336 LKLDGQAT
-344 FREALGAVRDVANE
+344 FRAALGAVRDVATG

-379 ASDPFG
+379 LG

-404 PEGLAVE
+404 PQGLAVD

-446 DRATVEAMARQFQAL
+446 DRASVAAMARQFQAL
-461 LADIAARPDAAVAD
+461 LSDIVARPDAAVAD
-475 LALMSGEEAREA
+475 LALMSDEEARAA

-493 AAMEIGAERRL
+493 PALEIGAERRL
-504 HALFAA
+504 HPLFAA

-518 MAVACG
+518 IAVTCG

-543 LIRLGAGPGQAVAL
+543 LVRLGAGPGLAVAL

-583 PHWPVARQAEIIA
+583 PRWPLARQAEILA

-605 RGADGEL
+605 RAAAEGEL
-612 GDGTLG
+612 A
-618 DGELGEGIALCD
+618 GITLCD
-630 PAIADEPSTAPEV
+630 PAIADEPSMAPDVAPDV

-651 YIIYTSGSTGRPRG
+651 YILYTSGSTGRPRG

-677 HALRT
+677 HALKAS
-682 TVHAG
+682 VHAG
-687 LGAGPLRVAVNGPVV
+687 LGDGPLRVAMNGPVV

-713 LGGHTLDVIPEAAR
+713 LAGHTLDVIPDAAR
-727 EDPAALVDYL
+727 EDPVALVAYL
-737 RAHAIDVLDVTP
+737 RAHAINVLDVTP
-749 THLSMLLAEGLL
+749 SHLSMLLAEGLL
-761 APGQARPKAVLV
+761 APGHPRPRAVLV

-783 AQLAGQ
+783 AQLAAPSGV
-789 AGARFFNL
+789 RFFNL

-809 AEITGAVPHMGRALP
+809 TEIAGPAPHMGRALA
-824 NVRTYVLDGA
+824 NVRTYVLDDA

-848 GGAGVARGYLGE
+848 GGAGVARGYLGD

-883 LVRRRSDGS
+883 LVRRRADGS
-892 LVFLGRADEQV
+892 LAFLGRADAQV
-903 KVRGHR
+903 KLRGYR

-929 VVLHGAGALQRLVAY
+929 VVLHGAGATQRLVAY

-985 DLEAY
+985 ELEAY

-1032 PTVCALAQANAALY
+1032 PTVCALARANAALY
-1046 GVAASIHNT
+1046 GVAATLHNT

-1095 QGGGGEGFAPALLEE
+1095 HEGEGGAGFAPALLEE

-1117 GRTIE
+1117 SRTLE
-1122 VALDTLSHVMARE
+1122 VALDTLSDVMARE
-1135 GVATIDLL
+1135 GVEQIDLL

-1156 GIAAEDWPKIRQVA
+1156 GIRAEDWPKIRQVA

-1177 GRLETVLALLKAQ
+1177 GRLEAVLALLKAQ

-1214 HRGPRPGSRPP
+1214 HRGSRPGSRPP

-1233 DAEGLR
+1233 DAEGMR
-1239 AALASRLPDY
+1239 AALAGRLPDY

-1270 RRALPAPVAPAVPE
+1270 TRALPAPVAPAAPE
-1284 AAAPRTDTERR
+1284 AAAPRTETERR
-1295 LAKLWAEVLHREA
+1295 LANLWAEVLQREA
-1308 VGIHDDFFRI
+1308 VGINDDFFRI

-1326 LLMAQLRARFNVAL
+1326 LLMAQLRTRFDVAL

-1351 ARLAARIEAEPAAD
+1351 ARLAARIDAEPQAEG
-1365 DGADPVAGLPQL
+1365 GADAVTGLPQL

-1444 VILSEERQQVLAQVP
+1444 VILSEDRQQVLAQVP
-1459 YYPIACEDLRGRPA
+1459 YYPIAFEDLRGRPA
-1473 GEVERH
+1473 DAVEHH

-1540 ADADPRKE
+1540 ADGDT
-1548 AADADPRP
+1548 RP
-1556 PLAIGFRD
+1556 PLSIGFRD

-1579 ASRRYW
+1579 AAQRYW

-1601 RAAAAALDRPHFVR
+1601 RAAAAALDKPHFVR

-1620 SPAAWEALKD
+1620 SPALWQALKE
-1630 RAAKAGL
+1630 RAATAGL

-1690 ADHSQPASFLERA
+1690 ADHSEPASFIERA

-1717 YISGIDV
+1717 TISGIDV

-1789 WDAVEAL
+1789 WDAVEAI
-1796 FPPGLLDDFAQAHG
+1796 FPPGLLDDFATAHC

-1823 SEGPGSLAPAA
+1823 SEGQGSLAPAA

-1840 AVNRTQETF
+1840 AVNRTHEEF
-1849 PPRRLEAAFRD
+1849 PPRRLEDAFRD
-1860 HAVADPQ
+1860 HAAAHPEAVA
-1867 AIAVLTSR
+1867 ILTSR
-1875 RAVTYGELN
+1875 RAVTYGELH
-1884 RRAVEIAGLLRA
+1884 RRAAEIARLLRA
-1896 RGNGPGRL
+1896 RGNGPGAL

-1933 PDLPSERR
+1933 PDLPGERR

-1951 TALTQSA
+1951 TALTQSV

-1983 GADPAPSSDDLSL
+1983 GADPAPSSL

-2014 VMIRQRAIANSI
+2014 VMISQQAIANSI

-2053 FDMFCP
+2053 FDIFCP

-2069 DADKL
+2069 DADRL
-2074 RDPEHWAELA
+2074 RDPEHWADLA
-2084 RRHGVT
+2084 RRHNVT

-2129 SLPDRIRAF
+2129 SLPDRIRTF
-2138 DPAIALHGQGGA
+2138 NPAIALHGQGGA

-2162 GAVDPASRSIPYGK
+2162 GAVDPAWRSIPYGK

-2187 ALLEPAPD
+2187 AQLEPTPD
-2195 YVPGELY
+2195 FVPGELY

-2214 DEEKTLAAFI
+2214 DEEKTRAAFI

-2235 TGDFGRFLPDG
+2235 TGDYGRVLPDG

-2281 QAVAT
+2281 HAVAA
-2286 APGDA
+2286 APADT
-2291 LGHRRLVAHVVLR
+2291 LGHRRLVAYVVLKPR
-2304 PQAEAEEEPGAAL
+2304 PEAEEEPGGDL
-2317 STENVLTDP
+2317 STDNVLADP
-2326 MARVTF
+2326 MARVAF

-2344 DAETVAL
+2344 DAQTVAL

-2358 ARRSAWLA
+2358 ARRAAWLA

-2412 PVQAYVVAKPGRVA
+2412 PVQAYVVVKPGRVA
-2426 GLAGGAYYYD
+2426 GLSSGAYYYD
-2436 PKSHR
+2436 PSSHR

-2467 FSLVLVG
+2467 FSIVLVG
-2474 RRAAVEPLYGPLW
+2474 RRAAVEPMYGPLW

-2504 AAPEHMLGLCPL
+2504 AAPEQKLGLCPL

-2522 PARAMLQL
+2522 PARALLGL

-2556 EVPQQPSPVDE
+2556 EVPQQASPVDE

-2575 LPDYMLPS
+2575 LPDYMLPTS
-2583 SIVLLD
+2583 FVLLD

-2609 LPVADAGAA
+2609 LLPVADAGAA
-2618 PSTDVEKTIADVVE
+2618 PSTDVEKTIAQVVE

-2698 DHIVARVERAKQDRA
+2698 DDIVARVERAKQDRA
-2713 RRLARRRGAD
+2713 RRLARRRTGG